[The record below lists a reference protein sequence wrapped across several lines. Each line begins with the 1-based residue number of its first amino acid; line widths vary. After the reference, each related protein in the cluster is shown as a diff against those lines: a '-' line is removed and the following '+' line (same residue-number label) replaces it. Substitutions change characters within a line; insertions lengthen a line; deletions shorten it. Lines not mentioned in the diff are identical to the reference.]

1 MLDFKQ
7 FDVVYAEPGFIRVFG
22 LRMNVMITMVKVVV
36 VTVIDRP
43 CLLQSS
49 DYLQSCS
56 ISSWAVLAIICFPP
70 HPFIIKNMYNS
81 SSSHRRK
88 HGKQWAL
95 VWCAAVSTVS
105 PSGAICYSY
114 QDLRFLPGFWDSNQT
129 LVFQP
134 VFWDSY
140 QDLRFLPVFWD
151 IHPKCFCNFAF
162 FTFSWKRWKIF
173 KSFSSETLS
182 KSM

>member
-1 MLDFKQ
+1 MFWLKITIWQLLDFKR
-7 FDVVYAEPGFIRVFG
+7 FDVV
-22 LRMNVMITMVKVVV
+22 MWWCDVMVVTMMVVVV
-36 VTVIDRP
+36 VTIMDRP
-43 CLLQSS
+43 CLLKSS

-114 QDLRFLPGFWDSNQT
+114 QDLGFLQVFWDFYPNLGFLPVFWDSNQT
-129 LVFQP
+129 LVFLT

-140 QDLRFLPVFWD
+140 KNLGL
-151 IHPKCFCNFAF
+151 
-162 FTFSWKRWKIF
+162 
-173 KSFSSETLS
+173 
-182 KSM
+182 